1 MNSLKIGMA
10 SIVAIGVG
18 LLARD
23 VVGAG
28 FANLLLVIV
37 FVVGCLYFAQH
48 LMTKMLMDRE
58 NK

>member
-23 VVGAG
+23 VVGSG
-28 FANLLLVIV
+28 FANLLLVTV

-48 LMTKMLMDRE
+48 LMAKMLMDRE
-58 NK
+58 KK

>member
-23 VVGAG
+23 VVGTG
-28 FANLLLVIV
+28 FANLLLVFV

-48 LMTKMLMDRE
+48 LMAKMLMDRE

>member
-1 MNSLKIGMA
+1 MNSLKIVMA
-10 SIVAIGVG
+10 TVVAIGVG

-23 VVGAG
+23 VVGTG
-28 FANLLLVIV
+28 FANLLLVFV

-48 LMTKMLMDRE
+48 LMAKMLMDRE

>member
-18 LLARD
+18 LFARD
-23 VVGAG
+23 VVGTG
-28 FANLLLVIV
+28 FANLLLVTV

-48 LMTKMLMDRE
+48 LMAKMLMDRE

>member
-23 VVGAG
+23 VVGTG
-28 FANLLLVIV
+28 FANLLLVTV

-48 LMTKMLMDRE
+48 LMAKMLMDRE

>member
-23 VVGAG
+23 VVGSG
-28 FANLLLVIV
+28 FANLLLVTV

-48 LMTKMLMDRE
+48 LMAKMLMDRE